1 MPLVI
6 MKATG
11 GGTLAGNRG
20 RFRGKVAL
28 VTGGSTGIGF
38 AAARAFALEGA
49 QVVITGR
56 RQEQG
61 DAAVASIAREG
72 GDIRFLAGDMADPQ
86 AIRAV
91 IAETVACHGR
101 LDFAFNNAGRSSSS
115 STPIYEAD
123 EQEFEEILAVNTRG
137 VWYATK
143 YQMGEM
149 LKTGGGAIVICG
161 SVASIRGGTGK
172 ASAYYTSKHAIMGL
186 TKQAALDGARH
197 GIRVNAVLPGL
208 VMTELIEK
216 KFVHEQDRLT
226 QHFAKIPLGRPGE
239 GKEIADA
246 VLFLCSDESSYITGV
261 GLPVDGGY
269 SV

>member
-1 MPLVI
+1 VSE
-6 MKATG
+6 
-11 GGTLAGNRG
+11 NYG

-38 AAARAFALEGA
+38 AAAMAFACEGA
-49 QVVITGR
+49 KVVIAAR
-56 RQEQG
+56 RHEQG
-61 DAAVASIAREG
+61 EAAVKTIMHKG
-72 GDIRFLAGDMADPQ
+72 GDARFFAADMSNPLA
-86 AIRAV
+86 IESV
-91 IAETVACHGR
+91 IKETVTSLGR
-101 LDFAFNNAGRSSSS
+101 LDIAFNNAGRSSNSS
-115 STPIYEAD
+115 LPIYDAD
-123 EQEFEEILAVNTRG
+123 EKEFEDIMAINTRG

-143 YQMGEM
+143 YQMREM
-149 LKTGGGAIVICG
+149 VKTGGGSIVICG
-161 SVASIRGGTGK
+161 SVASIRGGTGR

-197 GIRVNAVLPGL
+197 NIRVNAVLPGL
-208 VMTELIEK
+208 VMTELVEK
-216 KFVHEQDRLT
+216 KFFQDQDRLR

-246 VLFLCSDESSYITGV
+246 VLFLCSDDSSYITGV